1 LQQKKSFKVKLS
13 IVIVNYNVKHF
24 LEQCLYSV
32 QEAQKECDIFFGENS
47 TEVFVVDND
56 SQDDSCEMV
65 KVTFPKVKLIE
76 NKKNVGF
83 STANNQA
90 IKISKG
96 EYVLLLNP
104 DTLVAEDTF
113 TKTINFMDKN
123 EDAGGLGVKMIDGK
137 GNFLP
142 ESKRSFPSPAV
153 SFYKMFGL
161 ASLFP
166 KSQKFGKYH
175 LTYLSENE
183 THKVDV
189 LSGAFMMMR
198 KKTLD
203 KSGLLDEKFFMYG
216 EDIDLSYRIIKA
228 GYQNYYYHDT
238 TIIHYKGESTKKG
251 SLNYVFMFYNAM
263 IIFAKKHFSNKK
275 IALFSILIRL
285 AVWLRAGMSVAKR
298 IFKSV
303 FLPILDALVFFA
315 GFYIIKPIW
324 ESYNF
329 NTEGY
334 YPKEYLLY
342 AVPSYILIWFVSIW
356 ISKGY
361 KRPVDSKKLFKGIL
375 AGTFM
380 ILVFYSLLNEE
391 YRFSR
396 ALLLLGA
403 TWSLLFAWA
412 LRALFHLF
420 KISEFGFIKKNKKRI
435 LIIADNKELER
446 IQKLIN
452 LSNITTQNKT
462 ILILTNFNEANIKD
476 KITSQI
482 ANNSI
487 NEIIFSLK
495 NLSQKQIIS
504 LMDNLHEKSV
514 EIKIAHEKT
523 NSVIGSNSIDTLGE
537 IYVSDIKTIAKPS
550 NVRIKR
556 ISDIIFSI
564 LFFTFYPILFLLVEN
579 KVIFLKNILKVFIG
593 KYTWVGYAKQNNK
606 TLLEKL
612 PKIKTSILSQVNYT
626 TLNEDDI
633 FIINSEY
640 ARNYNLTDDIY
651 TIYKSFS
658 KIGNKNL

>member
-1 LQQKKSFKVKLS
+1 MKLS

-32 QEAQKECDIFFGENS
+32 QEAQKECDTLFGKNS

-56 SQDDSCEMV
+56 SQDASCEML
-65 KVTFPKVKLIE
+65 KETFPEVKLIE

-90 IKISKG
+90 IKISHG
-96 EYVLLLNP
+96 EYILLLNP

-113 TKTINFMDKN
+113 TKTINFMDKH

-142 ESKRSFPSPAV
+142 ESKRSFPSPSI

-161 ASLFP
+161 ASIFP

-175 LTYLSENE
+175 LTYLSKDE

-198 KKTLD
+198 KETLD
-203 KSGLLDEKFFMYG
+203 KSGLLDENFFMYG

-228 GYQNYYYHDT
+228 GWQNYYFHDT

-275 IALFSILIRL
+275 VAIFSILIRF

-298 IFKSV
+298 IFKSAL
-303 FLPILDALVFFA
+303 LPTLDALAFFS

-342 AVPSYILIWFVSIW
+342 AVPSYILIWIISIW
-356 ISKGY
+356 ISRGY

-375 AGTFM
+375 AGSFI

-396 ALLLLGA
+396 ALLLLG
-403 TWSLLFAWA
+403 TVWSLLFAWTI
-412 LRALFHLF
+412 RAFFQVL
-420 KISEFGFIKKNKKRI
+420 KIKEFGFVKKIKKRI
-435 LIIADNKELER
+435 LIIADKEELER

-452 LSNITTQNKT
+452 LSNISNQDKSIF
-462 ILILTNFNEANIKD
+462 ILNNCENSNIND
-476 KITSQI
+476 KIKYQI
-482 ANNSI
+482 SNNKV

-495 NLSQKQIIS
+495 NLTSEQVIS
-504 LMDNLHEKSV
+504 AMNILSEKSI

-523 NSVIGSNSIDTLGE
+523 KSVIGSNSIDTLGE
-537 IYVSDIKTIAKPS
+537 IYVSDIKTITKPS
-550 NVRIKR
+550 NIRIKR
-556 ISDIIFSI
+556 FSDIIFSI
-564 LFFTFYPILFLLVEN
+564 LFLTFYPVLFLLVEN
-579 KVIFLKNILKVFIG
+579 KINFLNNIYKVFIG
-593 KYTWVGYAKQNNK
+593 KYTWVAYSKQNNK
-606 TLLEKL
+606 NLFNKL
-612 PKIKTSILSQVNYT
+612 PKIKAGILPQSNYFAFS
-626 TLNEDDI
+626 EEDI
-633 FIINSEY
+633 FKINSEY

-651 TIYKSFS
+651 TIYKSFGE
-658 KIGNKNL
+658 IGNKNLLSEN